1 MIIEHNSIWRRATRP
16 ILHNN
21 LLLDHIVGPRHPRID
36 ISIGEDKRSIARFNS
51 SLSGCRLSD
60 PSTTHLISL
69 PLRIVSLGW
78 QRSSKVT
85 ILLISCVLVHVHHIA
100 SLRRQGNPQPLLL
113 LHQKLLQRQLYQLR
127 MSKHRVIV
135 GLDPTHILKGSLR
148 VVGNDSAL
156 DLFFCQLPQFIA
168 EVMIAT
174 VEVAPRDWRGI
185 IGILHDSN

>member
-1 MIIEHNSIWRRATRP
+1 M
-16 ILHNN
+16 
-21 LLLDHIVGPRHPRID
+21 
-36 ISIGEDKRSIARFNS
+36 
-51 SLSGCRLSD
+51 
-60 PSTTHLISL
+60 
-69 PLRIVSLGW
+69 
-78 QRSSKVT
+78 
-85 ILLISCVLVHVHHIA
+85 LISCILKVHVPHIA
-100 SLRRQGNPQPLLL
+100 SLRRQRNPQPLLL

-174 VEVAPRDWRGI
+174 VEVALGDWRGI